1 MRKKLLSFFICYIAI
16 LLYSSC
22 TNDLL
27 NPIPNV
33 PVVLDIDLTFKDK
46 DLVPVYAVKSYT
58 TPKTATE
65 KLGFGGVVV
74 IHGLDNG
81 SGQEYYAYDLA
92 CPNESTPDIRVAPD
106 SIGHAKCTNCKSEYD
121 LSIGLGNRISGPSKS
136 DLKRYNARQVGN
148 IVYIRNY

>member
-1 MRKKLLSFFICYIAI
+1 MREKIISFFICYFVIT
-16 LLYSSC
+16 LSNGC
-22 TNDLL
+22 TDDLL

-33 PVVLDIDLTFKDK
+33 PVYLNLDLQFQDQ

-58 TPKTATE
+58 TPTSAIQ

-92 CPNESTPDIRVAPD
+92 CPNEANPTIRVVPD
-106 SIGHAKCTNCKSEYD
+106 DMGRAQCATCKSVYD
-121 LSIGLGNRISGPSKS
+121 LSNGFGNRLSGPTKS
-136 DLKRYNARQVGN
+136 DLKRYQTVHVGN
-148 IVYIRNY
+148 IIEIRN